1 VEVALAALAF
11 LVALAQ
17 RPGRMLTDTKIDL
30 HVDPVGFLG
39 DVLSAWS
46 DTGDLGH
53 VQGGQYGGYAFP
65 MAPFFALGHA
75 LGIAPWLVQRLW
87 LGLILALAAWGAAR
101 LARQFGGGTWERA
114 ATGLLYLLNPYV
126 VIFVNRTS
134 ITLLAYAAL
143 PWLMLCTHRGL
154 RNPRGWAWPAAFALV
169 VTASGGGVN
178 AAVLAWVLLGPILL
192 ALYEARWRALGSFA
206 WRTALA
212 TALLSA
218 WWIAPLLVQ
227 SRYGVDFLAFTEQPG
242 TIWSTT
248 SLSESLRLMGYWVS
262 YLGVG
267 YSGTLRPYFGD
278 AGVML
283 FKQPVVLATLLV
295 PALAIGGLVWTRR
308 RRYAPFALLLLLVG
322 LLVMSAGFPEGT
334 PLRRGVTFAYNH
346 VAALQFLRT
355 THKAGPLVALAI
367 ALLGGMAAAELARR
381 RRALLVVGAGLVVLS
396 VWPLA
401 RGRAV
406 EDSLTFKRVPAAWE
420 QAAKQV
426 DANGGRA
433 VVMPGQLYANYDWGG
448 TVDPILPAIA
458 KTPVATRFA
467 VPYAD
472 LRATDLLWTTDAL
485 VQQRRALPGQL
496 PSLLGLMGARTVIT
510 GSDDNRAL
518 SGAVTAADASDFL
531 GGVERP
537 GVFTQGWGKVEDRP
551 YAAGTLRAPVPL
563 KEVRAE
569 EDEEAVPLV
578 RVHADAPPV
587 VIDGG
592 ADTLAGLAAF
602 GGLREG
608 SVVADGVPRGT
619 PPVAPGTGPAKSRFV
634 FAPDTSAGT
643 ILKSPEVVIADGN
656 RRRVFV
662 VSRLVQNQ
670 GATLASGDP
679 VSEDAAVL
687 TPFPGADAQ
696 TVAVLDGVASI
707 RAPFSPGFPQFPEH
721 RPFAALDGDRAT
733 YWESDRALEPD
744 RHWLEVR
751 FNGPHDVPYVDLT
764 PYDDHLCTVLAVEIA
779 GRTFSVH
786 DGVNRLKLNL
796 HGVRSL
802 RVQIAAV
809 RRAPGVRKRA
819 GGIRELAIPGVH
831 AAEALRPPVVAERAL
846 AGRDLSAT
854 GLTYLFQRTTG
865 DDPFSRDPWHGPAT
879 AGLVRDRSDGESGL
893 QRVFSPPAARSWT
906 VDGWLGVAADAPD
919 SALDRLAGVKGS
931 FESSARYQ
939 GRPEWRASSAFDGTR
954 MAWIGSWMEGHKTWI
969 EWTTPREESVRDF
982 TLEPWGMV
990 RVPREIRLNGVDADV
1005 GAGGR
1010 VTLPRLVRGRTFRLE
1025 ITRASFP
1032 PGTSGQLRQARAVG
1046 IAEITGAGIPRVHVP
1061 RSGPLPDAC
1070 VAAGTAG
1077 GQAVRLRLISSVA
1090 ALDSG
1095 SPLYAR
1101 GCGTVALPQGE
1112 TRLSMPAGTFAPYLI
1127 RLRSAALRPVAPV
1140 PAPGT
1145 VVSQGNAGRGS
1156 RSDIRLNLSAPG
1168 WLVFGEGFNR
1178 GWRASCDGRDL
1189 GAPQPADGYA
1199 MAWHVSKGCRTVQ
1212 LAFGPN
1218 RVVTAAGIVSLAGVA
1233 ILAAALLAGRRRKP
1247 RAGAVGDTAAD
1258 GEAVTAGGVAVTAGG
1273 VAVTAD
1279 GEAVTA
1285 GGKPADDAPRMP
1297 AIRAALLALVLSLPF
1312 GFVFAAR
1319 ATPLFAVALFLIL
1332 WRAIPTRHLLAAAGL
1347 LLVVAVPLL
1356 TLAIPVDNRGGYDPD
1371 YAGERVAVHWVA
1383 AAAVAILIFTLA
1395 RVLRRGWPGRDPAPP
1410 PPPPPASPAPR
1421 SRS

>member
-1 VEVALAALAF
+1 MRGRAVEVALAGLAF
-11 LVALAQ
+11 LLALAQ
-17 RPGRMLTDTKIDL
+17 RPGRTLTDTKIDL

-75 LGIAPWLVQRLW
+75 LGVAPWLVQRLW
-87 LGLILALAAWGAAR
+87 LGLVLALAAWGATR
-101 LARQFGGGTWERA
+101 LADALAGGTWERA
-114 ATGLLYLLNPYV
+114 VAGLLYLLNPYV

-143 PWLMLCTHRGL
+143 PWLMLCTYRGL
-154 RNPRGWAWPAAFALV
+154 RAPRRWTWPAAFALI

-192 ALYEARWRALGSFA
+192 ALYEARWRALWSFGG
-206 WRTALA
+206 RTALA
-212 TALLSA
+212 TGVVSL

-227 SRYGVDFLAFTEQPG
+227 GRYGVDFLAFTEQPG

-278 AGVML
+278 GGVML

-295 PALAIGGLVWTRR
+295 PALAVAGLVWTRR
-308 RRYAPFALLLLLVG
+308 RRYAPFCLLLLLVG

-367 ALLGGMAAAELARR
+367 ALLGGMAAAEVARR
-381 RRALLVVGAGLVVLS
+381 RRALLVLGAALVVLS

-406 EDSLTFKRVPAAWE
+406 EDSLTFERVPAAWE
-420 QAAKQV
+420 QAARHV
-426 DANGGRA
+426 DANRGRSI
-433 VVMPGQLYANYDWGG
+433 VMPGQLYANSDWGG
-448 TVDPILPAIA
+448 TVDALLPAIA

-485 VQQRRALPGQL
+485 VQQRRALPGQVGR
-496 PSLLGLMGARTVIT
+496 LLDLMGAKTVVT
-510 GSDDNRAL
+510 GTDDNRAL
-518 SGAVTAADASDFL
+518 SGAIPAADVS
-531 GGVERP
+531 GVGHP
-537 GVFTQGWGKVEDRP
+537 QYGWGPWKQRP
-551 YAAGTLRAPVPL
+551 PAAGTLGSPARL
-563 KEVRAE
+563 RQVRAF
-569 EDEEAVPLV
+569 DSPSATPLV

-592 ADTLAGLAAF
+592 ADALAGLAALDA
-602 GGLREG
+602 LRDG
-608 SVVADGVPRGT
+608 SIAAG
-619 PPVAPGTGPAKSRFV
+619 APASTSRFV
-634 FAPDTSAGT
+634 FAPDADTAT
-643 ILKSPEVVIADGN
+643 IRSSPEVVIADGN

-662 VSRLVQNQ
+662 VSRLVQNH
-670 GATLASGDP
+670 GATLAADDP
-679 VSEDAAVL
+679 ISEDAAVL
-687 TPFPGADAQ
+687 TPFAGADAQ
-696 TVAVLDGVASI
+696 TVAVLGGIASI

-751 FNGPHDVPYVDLT
+751 FDGPRDVPYVDLE

-779 GRTFSVH
+779 GRRFAVH
-786 DGVNRLKLNL
+786 DGVNRLPLNL

-819 GGIRELAIPGVH
+819 GGIRELGIPGVH
-831 AAEALRPPVVAERAL
+831 ASEALRPPVVAERAL
-846 AGRDLSAT
+846 AGRDLSGT

-865 DDPFSRDPWHGPAT
+865 DDPFRRDPWHGPAT
-879 AGLVRDRSDGESGL
+879 AGLVRDRGDGEQGL
-893 QRVFSPPAARSWT
+893 ERVFSPPAARSWN
-906 VDGWLGVAADAPD
+906 VDGWVSVAAGAPD
-919 SALDRLAGVKGS
+919 FALDRLVGVDGE
-931 FESSARYQ
+931 FASSARFQ
-939 GRPEWRASSAFDGTR
+939 GRPEWRASSAFDGTPTP
-954 MAWIGSWMEGHKTWI
+954 WIGSWMEDRKTWLA
-969 EWTTPREESVRDF
+969 WTTPREETVRTF
-982 TLEPWGMV
+982 TLGA
-990 RVPREIRLNGVDADV
+990 VPRVRAPGAIRLNGVAADV
-1005 GAGGR
+1005 GDGGR
-1010 VTLPRLVRGRTFRLE
+1010 VTLPQPVRGRAFQLE
-1025 ITRASFP
+1025 ITRAAFP
-1032 PGTSGQLRQARAVG
+1032 RGTSGQDRQARAVG
-1046 IAEITGAGIPRVHVP
+1046 IAEITGVGIPRVRVP
-1061 RSGPLPDAC
+1061 RKGRLKAIC
-1070 VAAGTAG
+1070 RAAGTVG
-1077 GQAVRLRLISSVA
+1077 DGEIRLRLHAGIA
-1090 ALDSG
+1090 ALDRG
-1095 SPLYAR
+1095 SPLYAQ
-1101 GCGTVALPQGE
+1101 GCGTVAAPAGE

-1127 RLRSAALRPVAPV
+1127 RLRSAAPRPSDAV

-1145 VVSQGNAGRGS
+1145 VVSQGHAARGS
-1156 RSDIRLNLSAPG
+1156 RRDIRLNLSAPA

-1178 GWRASCDGRDL
+1178 GWRARCDGRDL

-1199 MAWHVSKGCRTVQ
+1199 MAWRVTKTCRNVD
-1212 LAFGPN
+1212 LAFAPN
-1218 RVVTAAGIVSLAGVA
+1218 RVVKAAGIASLVGAVV
-1233 ILAAALLAGRRRKP
+1233 LAWALLAGRRRD
-1247 RAGAVGDTAAD
+1247 R
-1258 GEAVTAGGVAVTAGG
+1258 VAVERDAERPEGG
-1273 VAVTAD
+1273 D
-1279 GEAVTA
+1279 
-1285 GGKPADDAPRMP
+1285 PPRMP
-1297 AIRAALLALVLSLPF
+1297 AAKAALLALVLSLPF
-1312 GFVFAAR
+1312 GFLFAAR
-1319 ATPLFAVALFLIL
+1319 AAPLFAIGLFVIL
-1332 WRAIPTRHLLAAAGL
+1332 WRAIPTAALLATAGA
-1347 LLVVAVPLL
+1347 LLVVAVPVL
-1356 TLAIPVDNRGGYDPD
+1356 TLVIPVENRGGYDPD
-1371 YAGERVAVHWVA
+1371 YAGERIAVHWVA

-1395 RVLRRGWPGRDPAPP
+1395 RVLRSGWRGRDPAPSR
-1410 PPPPPASPAPR
+1410 PPPPASPAPR